1 MSVKERPMMRTNR
14 FLPLLSVLFILEAC
28 GEAEKKPP
36 VVPSA
41 PTATQGPMA
50 QPQVDPATVD
60 SNPNRGQLNIDE
72 SIRKAC
78 GITDIEA
85 YFSFDSANVQPAY
98 RALLKKLADCFTTGP
113 LSGRRMRLVGHA
125 DPRGEDNYNL
135 VLGGQRA
142 DNVKKTIVGEGLV
155 ADKIETSSRGEMD
168 AVGTDESGWSKDR
181 RVDVQLGD

>member
-1 MSVKERPMMRTNR
+1 MMRTPR
-14 FLPLLSVLFILEAC
+14 LLPLLSVLFILQAC

-36 VVPSA
+36 VVPTA
-41 PTATQGPMA
+41 PVAEATPMNA
-50 QPQVDPATVD
+50 PPPDPGAVD

-78 GITDIEA
+78 GITDVEA

-98 RALLKKLADCFTTGP
+98 RALLKKLADCFTSGP
-113 LSGRRMRLVGHA
+113 LAGRRMRLVGHA

-142 DNVKKTIVGEGLV
+142 DNVKKTIVVEGLL
-155 ADKIETSSRGEMD
+155 ADKVETTSRGEMD
-168 AVGTDESGWSKDR
+168 AVGSDESGWSKDR